1 MSPPPPNAAPF
12 RLFLSGVIQGS
23 NVDDAHHSQ
32 DYRDRLR
39 ALIRGVHPEAE
50 VICPVELN
58 PGSAEYSQEI
68 ARSTFFRELEL
79 AASADVAVAYA
90 PVATMG
96 TAVEMY
102 RASDAGALVFT
113 ITPMAHNWLVRF
125 ISDRVFPDLDTFEA
139 FVRDGGIAAAL
150 AARRDRATA

>member
-1 MSPPPPNAAPF
+1 MSFLPPTAAPF

-23 NVDDAHHSQ
+23 NLDDAHHSQ

-39 ALIRGVHPEAE
+39 ALIREIHPEAE

-58 PGSAEYSQEI
+58 PASAEYSEEL

-102 RASDAGALVFT
+102 RAFDADAVVFT
-113 ITPMAHNWLVRF
+113 ISPMAHNWLVRF
-125 ISDRVFPDLDTFEA
+125 ISDRVFPDLDAFEA
-139 FVRDGGIAAAL
+139 FVRDGGIATAL
-150 AARRDRATA
+150 VAHRGRAP